1 MRRYLVAAA
10 LVALVLPTLAAA
22 KGPSSASI
30 SGPGLDGPLT
40 IGGNGEETGTALGTL
55 TMASGFF
62 EQVFGQSP
70 DPTFTTRPRGTL
82 GPRYRIVYVVPG
94 QEVRSRI
101 VQHVYPYAKPVAVTH
116 MRPGQRFWEVNST
129 HGGWFRAGV
138 ALRRMLVQAGLPARP
153 PS

>member
-1 MRRYLVAAA
+1 M
-10 LVALVLPTLAAA
+10 
-22 KGPSSASI
+22 
-30 SGPGLDGPLT
+30 
-40 IGGNGEETGTALGTL
+40 GGKGEETGTALGTL

-82 GPRYRIVYVVPG
+82 GPRYRILYVVPG
-94 QEVRSRI
+94 QDARSRPRPGPAWRGGV
-101 VQHVYPYAKPVAVTH
+101 VQHVSPYAKPVAVTH

-138 ALRRMLVQAGLPARP
+138 ALRRMLRQARL
-153 PS
+153 